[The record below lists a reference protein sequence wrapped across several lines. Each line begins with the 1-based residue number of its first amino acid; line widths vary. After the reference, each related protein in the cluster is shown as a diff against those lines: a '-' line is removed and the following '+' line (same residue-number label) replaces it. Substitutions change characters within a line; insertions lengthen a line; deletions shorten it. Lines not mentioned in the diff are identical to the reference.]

1 VAAARTSAAAD
12 LSRAAGLFVVARNSS
27 FAYRDKSIDVRV
39 IARELGVRYIVEGS
53 ARRAAGRVRINVQL
67 IDALGGG
74 NLWAERFD
82 RELSDIFAVQD
93 EVVARIVEALVGRLA
108 VPQIE
113 RKRPTNL
120 EAYDLCMR
128 GRTLVLQSPEGTRE
142 ARLLFERAVAL
153 EPTYAEAHRW
163 LAHSLNAAW
172 TLQGEPI
179 EPNRLKSLAEAKK
192 AVELDP
198 NDAGAHSTL
207 ANLLMRERQWT
218 EAEGELTTALALDP
232 NYADAWAHFSELM
245 VLKGRPA
252 DAIAHI
258 QTALRFNPF
267 PPGWYYWML
276 GQAQYLNRQYEQAV
290 KTLQREETYRMP
302 SRRTLAASLAQLGN
316 LEEARREA
324 ELFLASN
331 PKFTIRSWK
340 ETMAFADEA
349 ASEHFVSG
357 YRKAGLPEQ

>member
-1 VAAARTSAAAD
+1 
-12 LSRAAGLFVVARNSS
+12 
-27 FAYRDKSIDVRV
+27 
-39 IARELGVRYIVEGS
+39 
-53 ARRAAGRVRINVQL
+53 VRINVQL

-93 EVVARIVEALVGRLA
+93 EVVAKIVEALVGRLA

-113 RKRPTNL
+113 RRRPTNL

-153 EPTYAEAHRW
+153 EPTFAEAHRW
-163 LAHSLNAAW
+163 LALSLNAAW
-172 TLQGEPI
+172 VLQGEPI
-179 EPNRLKSLAEAKK
+179 EPNRLKSLAEATK
-192 AVELDP
+192 AVELDAS
-198 NDAGAHSTL
+198 DAGAHSTL
-207 ANLLMRERQWT
+207 AVLLMRERQWT
-218 EAEGELTTALALDP
+218 EAEAEITTALTLGP
-232 NYADAWAHFSELM
+232 NYADAWAHLSELM

-258 QTALRFNPF
+258 QTALRFNPL
-267 PPGWYYWML
+267 PPGWYYWLL
-276 GQAQYLNRQYEQAV
+276 GQAQYLSCQYEQAV
-290 KTLQREETYRMP
+290 KTLRREETYRTP

-324 ELFLASN
+324 DLFLASN
-331 PKFTIRSWK
+331 PKFTIRRWK
-340 ETMAFADEA
+340 EAIAFADEA